1 MNKSDLRQSYIGAGW
16 EVQPVAQW
24 VKVSEVGGKTKY
36 DVNAVSPDNVFGT
49 AQVVV
54 TDDGG
59 ASESAVAEG
68 FWKEVSATFDAEV
81 RGYVSSLEGGTVF
94 AVAVT
99 EVYSGDEIAE
109 AKAYMDDGMVN
120 NYVVKRRSGAFS
132 FTQLV

>member
-1 MNKSDLRQSYIGAGW
+1 MTKSELRQSYVNEGW

-24 VKVSEVGGKTKY
+24 AKVSEVEGKAKY
-36 DVNAVSPDNVFGT
+36 DVNAVSPDNRFGT

-59 ASESAVAEG
+59 ASETAVAEG
-68 FWKEVSATFDAEV
+68 FWKEASSTFDAEV
-81 RGYVSSLEGGTVF
+81 RGYVSSLEGGPVF

-109 AKAYMDDGMVN
+109 AKAYMDDGTVN
-120 NYVVKRRSGAFS
+120 NYVVKRRSGTFS
-132 FTQLV
+132 FKQLA